1 MLVYNCSEFQR
12 YQSLLSFTNL
22 KRKIRHSKLDKRT
35 TLRPMERELLAL
47 RAKNARLMK
56 SNLSALMAVREAEAD
71 VDDLL
76 AALRDQ
82 CAVLERAGLAVP
94 ERCREMLA
102 AAARV
107 EEDAEVGGGHHV
119 ENDSSAADTEH
130 QSSASGVDAESTD
143 EL

>member
-1 MLVYNCSEFQR
+1 M
-12 YQSLLSFTNL
+12 T
-22 KRKIRHSKLDKRT
+22 K
-35 TLRPMERELLAL
+35 ERELHAL

-82 CAVLERAGLAVP
+82 CAALERAGLAVP
-94 ERCREMLA
+94 ERCREMLEHREDA
-102 AAARV
+102 NVATTANV
-107 EEDAEVGGGHHV
+107 EEDAVMGNDHHV
-119 ENDSSAADTEH
+119 ENNISAADAEH
-130 QSSASGVDAESTD
+130 QSSASGVDVESTD